1 MVRDRFQ
8 SGMQFHNRTLVALAL
23 AATLATA
30 GCLGFLSGTTSVEA
44 SPAIVAE
51 DTASSSDYEKA
62 QTRDLSV
69 NRTFSAADQERT
81 VKVTNWAVEYHKT
94 VGIGPLA
101 DQKAAVFATFTS
113 PEVSAFGQSF
123 NPLSRLSTKDFAK
136 RMQGQ
141 YQGLTV
147 GDEVDK
153 TTVAVAGEET
163 NVSQFEG
170 TATFNG
176 QDVDVYV
183 VVSEPVKHEGDYVV
197 TMAVYPQA
205 MDGEYETVKELMRN
219 IDHPTNATES

>member
-1 MVRDRFQ
+1 
-8 SGMQFHNRTLVALAL
+8 MQLEKRTLIALAL

-30 GCLGFLSGTTSVEA
+30 GCLGFLSGTTTVAS
-44 SPAIVAE
+44 SPATVAE
-51 DTASSSDYEKA
+51 STASDANYEKA
-62 QTRDLSV
+62 DTRSLRV

-81 VKVTNWAVEYHKT
+81 VEVTNWAVEYQKS
-94 VGIGPLA
+94 VSIGPLA

-141 YQGLTV
+141 YQGLSV
-147 GDEVDK
+147 GEEVDN
-153 TTVAVAGEET
+153 TTVDVVGEST
-163 NVSQFEG
+163 NVSQFAG
-170 TATFNG
+170 TATFQG
-176 QDVDVYV
+176 QELDVYI

-205 MDGEYETVKELMRN
+205 MDGEYETVTELMRN
-219 IDHPTNATES
+219 VEHPTNETSE

>member
-1 MVRDRFQ
+1 
-8 SGMQFHNRTLVALAL
+8 MQLDNRTLIALAL

-30 GCLGFLSGTTSVEA
+30 GCLGFLSGTTTVESSPAVVAEA
-44 SPAIVAE
+44 S
-51 DTASSSDYEKA
+51 ASDANYEKA
-62 QTRDLSV
+62 DTRSLSV

-81 VKVTNWAVEYHKT
+81 VEVTNWAVEYQKR
-94 VGIGPLA
+94 VSVGPLTE
-101 DQKAAVFATFTS
+101 QKAAVFATFTS
-113 PEVSAFGQSF
+113 PEVSVFGQSF
-123 NPLSRLSTKDFAK
+123 NPLSKLSTKDFAK

-141 YQGLTV
+141 YQGLSV

-153 TTVAVAGEET
+153 TTVRVAGKST

-170 TATFNG
+170 TATFEG
-176 QDVDVYV
+176 QKIDVYI

-219 IDHPTNATES
+219 IEHPTNETGE

>member
-1 MVRDRFQ
+1 MHLDK
-8 SGMQFHNRTLVALAL
+8 RTLMALAL
-23 AATLATA
+23 ATTLATA
-30 GCLGFLSGTTSVEA
+30 GCLGFLSGTTAVEA
-44 SPAIVAE
+44 DPAVVTESVAS
-51 DTASSSDYEKA
+51 DASYEKA
-62 QTRDLSV
+62 STRDLSV

-113 PEVSAFGQSF
+113 PEVSILGQSF
-123 NPLSRLSTKDFAK
+123 NPLSRLSTKDFAQ

-141 YQGLTV
+141 YQGLSV
-147 GDEVDK
+147 GDEVNS
-153 TTVAVAGEET
+153 TTVPVAGEET

-205 MDGEYETVKELMRN
+205 MDGEYETVLRMMRN
-219 IDHPTNATES
+219 LDHPTNATSA